1 MNAWLA
7 ASRISRQAGQRQRYS
22 VSFARTSILANE
34 CVQKRQ
40 TCSVGVSLIRERVR
54 SSVAWV
60 ASAEETKR
68 MKPIDKAVFRT
79 VSKSPGR
86 NGSEP
91 EGGLEKYSSGGRA
104 LSFGAK
110 AA

>member
-1 MNAWLA
+1 MATDPN
-7 ASRISRQAGQRQRYS
+7 ASRIVGRM
-22 VSFARTSILANE
+22 ARRWANVNDFHTDAILAKE

>member
-1 MNAWLA
+1 
-7 ASRISRQAGQRQRYS
+7 
-22 VSFARTSILANE
+22 
-34 CVQKRQ
+34 
-40 TCSVGVSLIRERVR
+40 
-54 SSVAWV
+54 
-60 ASAEETKR
+60 